1 MKKIW
6 QKKNVSKNNFHQKKV
21 FAKNDLPK
29 KNVQKNLLKKI
40 NFFLCKSEATMIQKQ
55 INGF

>member
-6 QKKNVSKNNFHQKKV
+6 QKKNVSKNNFCQKKV

-29 KNVQKNLLKKI
+29 KNVQKIYLKKI
-40 NFFLCKSEATMIQKQ
+40 NFFLCKSEVTMIQKQ